1 MRFHPSQRLAPNPSR
16 SQPHLHALVMPAVP
30 IRTKAVPHICRR
42 MECRCIRTP
51 SRLRSA
57 AACPAVATGTH
68 ARRLTKQPGRLA
80 HTRLPAGR
88 AGGTHSGATGRPA
101 ALPCK
106 RSHSSRPLV
115 LTVVLIAAVLTASS
129 LHAAPAFTTYSSPR
143 HGSRRR
149 LPRYCTRRAASPI
162 TRGSGRVR
170 TVCIAGPRWRR
181 LPDVLPAS
189 DSVACPLTFAHGAI
203 QGGGKS
209 TKAAGPPSVASINLR
224 DDRRIGKEGPWFR
237 PTKVPDATV
246 HRANDSYL
254 LVLLLLLQ
262 ASS

>member
-1 MRFHPSQRLAPNPSR
+1 MLRSIIPLHHQLSGTHRYNGKRPFAHGTAVHAGITAHRGGYTFMRFHPSQRLAPNPSR

-101 ALPCK
+101 ALQAITLLQTPRADRCPHRCGADGFK
-106 RSHSSRPLV
+106 SSRCARLHYV
-115 LTVVLIAAVLTASS
+115 LKPAAREQAAPPTI
-129 LHAAPAFTTYSSPR
+129 LHAASGEPNHTGVGTSSHCLYCRASLEKTT
-143 HGSRRR
+143 
-149 LPRYCTRRAASPI
+149 
-162 TRGSGRVR
+162 
-170 TVCIAGPRWRR
+170 
-181 LPDVLPAS
+181 
-189 DSVACPLTFAHGAI
+189 
-203 QGGGKS
+203 
-209 TKAAGPPSVASINLR
+209 
-224 DDRRIGKEGPWFR
+224 
-237 PTKVPDATV
+237 
-246 HRANDSYL
+246 
-254 LVLLLLLQ
+254 
-262 ASS
+262 